1 LNAKI
6 DLLTTSGQLN
16 CSKYTTLNDK
26 LEEGVSNYITNLKT
40 YTENTE
46 KSQIYTE
53 LRNQISVALC
63 GSRWNSV

>member
-1 LNAKI
+1 MSCGPAVLQ
-6 DLLTTSGQLN
+6 S
-16 CSKYTTLNDK
+16 CSQFICENLRQTLRDY
-26 LEEGVSNYITNLKT
+26 YITNLKT

-46 KSQIYTE
+46 KSQRHTE